1 METFELRYFLAVA
14 KNESIHRASESI
26 GISPGSLSKA
36 LARLEEELNVK
47 LFSREGRNI
56 KITDYGRLLQKR
68 ASEIIHLEES
78 AKAEIAGHNGSLHVL
93 ISGPEIFLAHFGVSV
108 SQSVKKKYPKAI
120 FEFHSCDD
128 QKAIEQIEKGEVH
141 LAIVSSDVPSNLNSV
156 LLGQTRF
163 RTCVGVDHEFYS
175 QASRGKVIPV
185 EDVLRNSFVSP
196 SNPILGAVGFK
207 QSLDGWR
214 DDKFPRQVDYLASSL
229 KLIEQIVSQGLAIAY
244 LPEYLIKPLSLK
256 VLEISGCPY
265 SCTQKIKLVTR
276 NPKEISWINQV
287 F

>member
-14 KNESIHRASESI
+14 KTESIHRASESL
-26 GISPGSLSKA
+26 GVSPGSLSKA
-36 LARLEEELNVK
+36 ISRLEGELNVK
-47 LFSREGRNI
+47 LFLREGRHI
-56 KITDYGRLLQKR
+56 KITDFGRILQKR
-68 ASEIIHLEES
+68 ASEIVHLEES
-78 AKAEIAGHNGSLHVL
+78 AKAEISGHQGSLHVL
-93 ISGPEIFLAHFGVSV
+93 ISGSEIFLSHFGVSV
-108 SQSVKKKYPKAI
+108 SQEVKKKYPKAT

-128 QKAIEQIEKGEVH
+128 QKAIEQIQKGEVH
-141 LAIVSSDVPSNLNSV
+141 LAIVSSEVPPELNCKSI
-156 LLGQTRF
+156 GQTTF
-163 RTCVGVDHEFYS
+163 KTCVGEGHEFYPL
-175 QASRGKVIPV
+175 ASRGKVLPV
-185 EDVLRNSFVSP
+185 DEVLKRSFVSP

-214 DDKFPRQVDYLASSL
+214 DDKFPRRVDYLASSL
-229 KLIEQIVSQGLAIAY
+229 KLLEQVVSQGHAIAY
-244 LPEYLIKPLSLK
+244 LPDYLAKPLNLK